1 MYEEYRKYEEMYLQ
15 EKQQKLKTQQ
25 KASDVSNEDDDVLGN
40 IGKLNNDSA
49 YSRLVKKYRQNY
61 NCFFA
66 KMLMFSLKTSKA
78 RARATKLSPLQP
90 QKLNGIESPSS
101 SGSEMS
107 PSSPC
112 PPKSPQRMSRF
123 CHECGTK
130 YPLSYAKFCIECGV
144 KRLVL

>member
-1 MYEEYRKYEEMYLQ
+1 MYLQ

-49 YSRLVKKYRQNY
+49 YSRLVKIQTKLKL
-61 NCFFA
+61 FA
-66 KMLMFSLKTSKA
+66 KMFMFSLKTSKA

-130 YPLSYAKFCIECGV
+130 YPLSYAKFCVECGV